1 MRLGLGPSGL
11 IRLTIFAGLGLSLL
25 LSGCASAGSQTAD
38 NVTEEKRWGQ
48 CDRSRI
54 VNVTFLCYQR

>member
-1 MRLGLGPSGL
+1 MRLGPSGL
-11 IRLTIFAGLGLSLL
+11 IRLAMIVALGLSLL
-25 LSGCASAGSQTAD
+25 LTACASTGAQTAD
-38 NVTEEKRWGQ
+38 NPTEEKRWGQ